1 MAHVACRNV
10 AIVMCTAR
18 ILRAVRRRPARVP
31 GSRNHFMLD
40 AATFAAWG
48 VDYIK
53 LDWCGQALR
62 TDETDNK
69 KNAAGA
75 RDTWRS
81 RGVRAAGGRASIGL
95 IRNL

>member
-1 MAHVACRNV
+1 
-10 AIVMCTAR
+10 
-18 ILRAVRRRPARVP
+18 
-31 GSRNHFMLD
+31 MLD

-69 KNAAGA
+69 KTRPA
-75 RDTWRS
+75 RVTR
-81 RGVRAAGGRASIGL
+81 GGRGASGPPVDG
-95 IRNL
+95 RR

>member
-31 GSRNHFMLD
+31 GSRNHYMLD

-69 KNAAGA
+69 KTRPA
-75 RDTWRS
+75 RATR
-81 RGVRAAGGRASIGL
+81 GGRGASGPPGDG
-95 IRNL
+95 RR